1 MHQVQLPSSALNSVQ
16 RMPQAHLSF
25 HTAGESH
32 GRGLVAVVEGLPAGL
47 PLDPGQVIDP
57 ELKRRQG
64 GYGRGRRMQI
74 ESDRAEVIS
83 GLRLGVTLGSPLS
96 MVIWN
101 RDWKNWTTAM
111 AHGFPDA
118 KGNPKALRP
127 VYLPRPGHADLTGV
141 LKYDRRDARD
151 ILERASARETAAR
164 VACGAVAKA
173 LLGELGATVG
183 SHVTR
188 IGNVEA
194 GGSEALPPDI
204 NEAADSSPV
213 RTLDPDAEV
222 GMVNAIDDARRE
234 GDTVGGCFEVVLR
247 GLPVGLGSHVSWDRK
262 LDGRLA
268 QAVMSVHAIK
278 GVEIGPAFINAG
290 RPGSRVHDAIYRDEV
305 QSLSGGFGRAG
316 NRAGGLEGG
325 ITTGAPLVVRG
336 AMKPISTLLRK
347 RLPSVDLRDGSPREA
362 TVERSDVCA
371 VPAAAVV
378 AEAMVALV
386 AADAVLEKFGGDSLG
401 EMRRNFESY
410 VEHLAARGFRERELE
425 DR

>member
-1 MHQVQLPSSALNSVQ
+1 
-16 RMPQAHLSF
+16 MPQAHLSF

-47 PLDPGQVIDP
+47 PLDPEEVIDP

-64 GYGRGRRMQI
+64 GHGRGRRMQI
-74 ESDRAEVIS
+74 ESDRAEIIS
-83 GLRLGVTLGSPLS
+83 GVRLGVTLGSPLS

-101 RDWKNWTTAM
+101 RDWQNWTTAM
-111 AHGFPDA
+111 AHEFPDA
-118 KGNPKALRP
+118 NANPKALRP

-173 LLGELGATVG
+173 LLKELGATVG

-188 IGNVEA
+188 IGGVEA
-194 GGSEALPPDI
+194 RVPDDLPPDI
-204 NEAADSSPV
+204 NAAADDSPV
-213 RTLDPDAEV
+213 RTLDLDTEA
-222 GMVNAIDDARRE
+222 GMINAIDEARQA
-234 GDTVGGCFEVVLR
+234 GDTVGGCFEVVVR
-247 GLPVGLGSHVSWDRK
+247 GLPVGLGSYVSWDRK

-278 GVEIGPAFINAG
+278 GVEIGPAFINAS
-290 RPGSRVHDAIYRDEV
+290 RSGSRVHDAIVRDAENRRA
-305 QSLSGGFGRAG
+305 GGFARAR

-325 ITTGAPLVVRG
+325 VTTGSPLVVRG
-336 AMKPISTLLRK
+336 AMKPISTLLRN
-347 RLPSVDLRDGSPREA
+347 RLPSVDLRDGSTGSA
-362 TVERSDVCA
+362 AVERSDVCA

-386 AADAVLEKFGGDSLG
+386 AADAMLEKFGGDSLG
-401 EMRRNFESY
+401 ELRRNMDAY
-410 VEHLAARGFRERELE
+410 VDHLNSRGFRARGPEAR
-425 DR
+425 